1 MKTLEANKME
11 PFEPTHPGEVIKDEI
26 EYRGISQRALAAQIG
41 VSYTQLNEVLN
52 GKRTL
57 NTELALLISAA
68 LDIDAEPLLAMQTR
82 YDIIT
87 ARRNQGFLSRLKSIR
102 KIAAAE
108 LLRGMGVDF
117 EILTKETP
125 EDYPANLP
133 LDEVP
138 KYLSLQKS
146 LAFTDEE
153 LPADFL
159 LITSDTV
166 VICESEILGKPK
178 DREDAARMLQLL
190 SGKTHHVVTGVTV
203 RSKEKTESFAVRS
216 NVAFAQLDAEEIN
229 YYIEHCK
236 PFDKAGAYGIQE
248 WIGYV
253 GISGLEGSFYNVM
266 GLPTRKLYQCLK
278 SF

>member
-1 MKTLEANKME
+1 MLSNLKKY
-11 PFEPTHPGEVIKDEI
+11 HII
-26 EYRGISQRALAAQIG
+26 LA
-41 VSYTQLNEVLN
+41 S
-52 GKRTL
+52 K
-57 NTELALLISAA
+57 S
-68 LDIDAEPLLAMQTR
+68 P
-82 YDIIT
+82 
-87 ARRNQGFLSRLKSIR
+87 RRQ
-102 KIAAAE
+102 E

-125 EDYPANLP
+125 EDYPADLP

-166 VICESEILGKPK
+166 VICEGEILGKPK
-178 DREDAARMLQLL
+178 DREDAARMLRLL
-190 SGKTHHVVTGVTV
+190 SAKTHHVVTGVTV

-216 NVAFAQLDAEEIN
+216 DVTFAQLDAEEID
-229 YYIEHCK
+229 YYIEQCK

>member
-1 MKTLEANKME
+1 MYNTLYYYMLSNLKKY
-11 PFEPTHPGEVIKDEI
+11 HII
-26 EYRGISQRALAAQIG
+26 LA
-41 VSYTQLNEVLN
+41 S
-52 GKRTL
+52 K
-57 NTELALLISAA
+57 S
-68 LDIDAEPLLAMQTR
+68 P
-82 YDIIT
+82 
-87 ARRNQGFLSRLKSIR
+87 RRQ
-102 KIAAAE
+102 E

-125 EDYPANLP
+125 ENYPADLP

-138 KYLSLQKS
+138 KFLSLQKS
-146 LAFTDEE
+146 MAFADNE

-166 VICESEILGKPK
+166 VICEGEILGKPK

-203 RSKEKTESFAVRS
+203 RSAERTESFAVRS
-216 NVAFAQLDAEEIN
+216 NVTFADLEQDEID
-229 YYIEHCK
+229 YYIEHCR

>member
-1 MKTLEANKME
+1 MYNTLYYYMLSNLK
-11 PFEPTHPGEVIKDEI
+11 
-26 EYRGISQRALAAQIG
+26 EYHIILA
-41 VSYTQLNEVLN
+41 S
-52 GKRTL
+52 K
-57 NTELALLISAA
+57 S
-68 LDIDAEPLLAMQTR
+68 P
-82 YDIIT
+82 
-87 ARRNQGFLSRLKSIR
+87 RRQ
-102 KIAAAE
+102 E
-108 LLRGMGVDF
+108 LLRGMGVNF

-125 EDYPANLP
+125 ENYPADLP

-138 KYLSLQKS
+138 KFLSLQKS
-146 LAFTDEE
+146 LAFAENE

-166 VICESEILGKPK
+166 EILGKPK

-203 RSKEKTESFAVRS
+203 RSAERTESFAVRS
-216 NVAFAQLDAEEIN
+216 NVTFAQLDDEEID

-278 SF
+278 GF

>member
-1 MKTLEANKME
+1 MLTNLK
-11 PFEPTHPGEVIKDEI
+11 
-26 EYRGISQRALAAQIG
+26 EYHIILA
-41 VSYTQLNEVLN
+41 S
-52 GKRTL
+52 K
-57 NTELALLISAA
+57 S
-68 LDIDAEPLLAMQTR
+68 P
-82 YDIIT
+82 
-87 ARRNQGFLSRLKSIR
+87 RRQ
-102 KIAAAE
+102 E

-125 EDYPANLP
+125 ENYPSDLP

-146 LAFTDEE
+146 LAFDDNE
-153 LPADFL
+153 LPADYL

-166 VICESEILGKPK
+166 VICEGEILGKPK
-178 DREDAARMLQLL
+178 DREDASRMLELL

-203 RSKEKTESFAVRS
+203 RSAEKTTSFAVRS
-216 NVAFAQLDAEEIN
+216 NVTFAELERDEID

-236 PFDKAGAYGIQE
+236 PYDKAGAYGIQE

>member
-1 MKTLEANKME
+1 MLSNLKKY
-11 PFEPTHPGEVIKDEI
+11 HII
-26 EYRGISQRALAAQIG
+26 LA
-41 VSYTQLNEVLN
+41 S
-52 GKRTL
+52 K
-57 NTELALLISAA
+57 S
-68 LDIDAEPLLAMQTR
+68 P
-82 YDIIT
+82 
-87 ARRNQGFLSRLKSIR
+87 RRQ
-102 KIAAAE
+102 E

-125 EDYPANLP
+125 ENYP
-133 LDEVP
+133 LDLSLEEVP

-146 LAFTDEE
+146 LAFTNEE

-166 VICESEILGKPK
+166 VICEGEILGKPK

-190 SGKTHHVVTGVTV
+190 SGKIHHVVTGVTV
-203 RSKEKTESFAVRS
+203 RSMEKTESFAVRS
-216 NVAFAQLDAEEIN
+216 NVTFAQLDADEIDF
-229 YYIEHCK
+229 YIEHCK

-253 GISGLEGSFYNVM
+253 GISGLEGSSYNVM

>member
-1 MKTLEANKME
+1 MLSNLKKY
-11 PFEPTHPGEVIKDEI
+11 HII
-26 EYRGISQRALAAQIG
+26 LA
-41 VSYTQLNEVLN
+41 S
-52 GKRTL
+52 K
-57 NTELALLISAA
+57 S
-68 LDIDAEPLLAMQTR
+68 P
-82 YDIIT
+82 
-87 ARRNQGFLSRLKSIR
+87 RRQ
-102 KIAAAE
+102 E
-108 LLRGMGVDF
+108 LLRGMGVVF

-125 EDYPANLP
+125 EDFPADLP

-146 LAFTDEE
+146 LAFNEDE

-166 VICESEILGKPK
+166 VICEGEILGKPK
-178 DREDAARMLQLL
+178 DKKDAERMLRLL

-203 RSKEKTESFAVRS
+203 RSKEKTESFAARS
-216 NVAFAQLDAEEIN
+216 NVTFAELDAEEID
-229 YYIEHCK
+229 YYIEHCR

-278 SF
+278 EF

>member
-1 MKTLEANKME
+1 MLSNLNKY
-11 PFEPTHPGEVIKDEI
+11 HII
-26 EYRGISQRALAAQIG
+26 LA
-41 VSYTQLNEVLN
+41 S
-52 GKRTL
+52 K
-57 NTELALLISAA
+57 S
-68 LDIDAEPLLAMQTR
+68 P
-82 YDIIT
+82 
-87 ARRNQGFLSRLKSIR
+87 RRQ
-102 KIAAAE
+102 E

-117 EILTKETP
+117 TIMTKETDESFPP
-125 EDYPANLP
+125 EMS

-153 LPADFL
+153 LPADYL

-166 VICESEILGKPK
+166 VICEGEILGKPK

-203 RSKEKTESFAVRS
+203 RSVEKTESFAVRS
-216 NVAFAQLDAEEIN
+216 NVTFAQLDEEEID

-253 GISGLEGSFYNVM
+253 GISGLDGSFYNVM
-266 GLPTRKLYQCLK
+266 GLPTRRLYQCLK
-278 SF
+278 AF

>member
-1 MKTLEANKME
+1 MLSNLKKY
-11 PFEPTHPGEVIKDEI
+11 HII
-26 EYRGISQRALAAQIG
+26 LA
-41 VSYTQLNEVLN
+41 S
-52 GKRTL
+52 K
-57 NTELALLISAA
+57 S
-68 LDIDAEPLLAMQTR
+68 P
-82 YDIIT
+82 
-87 ARRNQGFLSRLKSIR
+87 RRQ
-102 KIAAAE
+102 E
-108 LLRGMGVDF
+108 LLRGMGMEF
-117 EILTKETP
+117 SILTKETDESFP
-125 EDYPANLP
+125 SEMP

-146 LAFTDEE
+146 LAFSDDE
-153 LPADFL
+153 LPADYL

-166 VICESEILGKPK
+166 VICEGEILGKPK
-178 DREDAARMLQLL
+178 DREDAARMLSLL

-203 RSKEKTESFAVRS
+203 RSAEKTESFAVRS
-216 NVAFAQLDAEEIN
+216 NVTFAQLDDEEIN

-278 SF
+278 GF

>member
-1 MKTLEANKME
+1 MLSNLKKYQ
-11 PFEPTHPGEVIKDEI
+11 VI
-26 EYRGISQRALAAQIG
+26 LA
-41 VSYTQLNEVLN
+41 S
-52 GKRTL
+52 K
-57 NTELALLISAA
+57 S
-68 LDIDAEPLLAMQTR
+68 P
-82 YDIIT
+82 
-87 ARRNQGFLSRLKSIR
+87 RRQ
-102 KIAAAE
+102 E

-117 EILTKETP
+117 EIMTKETP
-125 EDYPANLP
+125 EDFPADLS

-153 LPADFL
+153 LPVDYL

-166 VICESEILGKPK
+166 VICEGEILGKPK
-178 DREDAARMLQLL
+178 DREDAARMLQQL
-190 SGKTHHVVTGVTV
+190 SGKIHHVVTGVTV
-203 RSKEKTESFAVRS
+203 RSAEKTESFAVRS
-216 NVAFAQLDAEEIN
+216 NVTFAQLDAEEID
-229 YYIEHCK
+229 YYLEHCQ

>member
-1 MKTLEANKME
+1 MLSNLKKY
-11 PFEPTHPGEVIKDEI
+11 HII
-26 EYRGISQRALAAQIG
+26 LA
-41 VSYTQLNEVLN
+41 S
-52 GKRTL
+52 K
-57 NTELALLISAA
+57 S
-68 LDIDAEPLLAMQTR
+68 P
-82 YDIIT
+82 
-87 ARRNQGFLSRLKSIR
+87 RRQ
-102 KIAAAE
+102 E

-125 EDYPANLP
+125 ENYPADLP

-138 KYLSLQKS
+138 KYLSQQKS
-146 LAFTDEE
+146 LAFNDDE
-153 LPADFL
+153 LPADYL

-166 VICESEILGKPK
+166 VICEGEILGKPK
-178 DREDAARMLQLL
+178 NREDATRMLQLL
-190 SGKTHHVVTGVTV
+190 LGKTHHVVTGVTV
-203 RSKEKTESFAVRS
+203 RSAMKTESFAVRS
-216 NVAFAQLDAEEIN
+216 NVTFAQLDDEEID

-278 SF
+278 LF

>member
-1 MKTLEANKME
+1 MLSNLKKY
-11 PFEPTHPGEVIKDEI
+11 HVI
-26 EYRGISQRALAAQIG
+26 LA
-41 VSYTQLNEVLN
+41 S
-52 GKRTL
+52 K
-57 NTELALLISAA
+57 S
-68 LDIDAEPLLAMQTR
+68 P
-82 YDIIT
+82 
-87 ARRNQGFLSRLKSIR
+87 RRQ
-102 KIAAAE
+102 E

-125 EDYPANLP
+125 ENYPSDLP

-146 LAFTDEE
+146 LAFNNDE
-153 LPADFL
+153 LPADYL

-166 VICESEILGKPK
+166 VICEGEILGKPK
-178 DREDAARMLQLL
+178 DREDASRMLELL

-203 RSKEKTESFAVRS
+203 RSAEKTTSFAVRS
-216 NVAFAQLDAEEIN
+216 NVTFAELEQDEID

-236 PFDKAGAYGIQE
+236 PYDKAGAYGIQE

-266 GLPTRKLYQCLK
+266 GLPTRKLYQCLN

>member
-1 MKTLEANKME
+1 MLSNLKKYQ
-11 PFEPTHPGEVIKDEI
+11 VI
-26 EYRGISQRALAAQIG
+26 LA
-41 VSYTQLNEVLN
+41 S
-52 GKRTL
+52 K
-57 NTELALLISAA
+57 S
-68 LDIDAEPLLAMQTR
+68 P
-82 YDIIT
+82 
-87 ARRNQGFLSRLKSIR
+87 RRQ
-102 KIAAAE
+102 E

-117 EILTKETP
+117 SIMTKETDERFP
-125 EDYPANLP
+125 SEMP

-146 LAFTDEE
+146 LAFADEE
-153 LPADFL
+153 LPADYL

-166 VICESEILGKPK
+166 VICEGEILGKPK

-203 RSKEKTESFAVRS
+203 RSAEKTESFAVRS
-216 NVAFAQLDAEEIN
+216 NVTFAELDDEEID

-236 PFDKAGAYGIQE
+236 PYDKAGAYGIQE

-266 GLPTRKLYQCLK
+266 GLPTRKLYGVLK
-278 SF
+278 AF

>member
-1 MKTLEANKME
+1 MLSNLNKY
-11 PFEPTHPGEVIKDEI
+11 HII
-26 EYRGISQRALAAQIG
+26 LA
-41 VSYTQLNEVLN
+41 S
-52 GKRTL
+52 K
-57 NTELALLISAA
+57 S
-68 LDIDAEPLLAMQTR
+68 P
-82 YDIIT
+82 
-87 ARRNQGFLSRLKSIR
+87 RRQK
-102 KIAAAE
+102 

-125 EDYPANLP
+125 ENYPANLP

-146 LAFTDEE
+146 LAFNDDE
-153 LPADFL
+153 LPADYL

-166 VICESEILGKPK
+166 VICEGEILGKPK
-178 DREDAARMLQLL
+178 DREDAERMLRML

-203 RSKEKTESFAVRS
+203 RSAEKTESFAVRS
-216 NVAFAQLDAEEIN
+216 NVAFAELEQDEID

-236 PFDKAGAYGIQE
+236 PYDKAGAYGIQE

-278 SF
+278 EF